1 MSQVIAFCGQAISEV
16 NGEIKKTKTEL
27 LSDFNRNKRGVII
40 STLERNGK
48 LDRKHM
54 LLGKTKKLN
63 YLELKT

>member
-40 STLERNGK
+40 STL
-48 LDRKHM
+48 M

-63 YLELKT
+63 YLEFKT

>member
-40 STLERNGK
+40 STL
-48 LDRKHM
+48 M
-54 LLGKTKKLN
+54 LLGKTKELN
-63 YLELKT
+63 YLEFKT